1 MACGTPVVAWRRGSV
16 PEVIDEGVSGFMV
29 EDIDEAVDAVHKAR
43 SLSRQAVRDRFD
55 QRFTIE
61 RVAHDYVRVYHSL
74 AAEPIL
80 RATGAER
87 GAALSPAASGAS
99 RTRDGCTAA
108 FARGDKRNRG

>member
-1 MACGTPVVAWRRGSV
+1 M
-16 PEVIDEGVSGFMV
+16 IDEGVSGFMV

-43 SLSRQAVRDRFD
+43 SLSRWAVRERFE

-80 RATGAER
+80 RATGGAPRR
-87 GAALSPAASGAS
+87 GAEPHALRAPLG
-99 RTRDGCTAA
+99 
-108 FARGDKRNRG
+108 RGITMQQPPLRATEQKKQGMMV